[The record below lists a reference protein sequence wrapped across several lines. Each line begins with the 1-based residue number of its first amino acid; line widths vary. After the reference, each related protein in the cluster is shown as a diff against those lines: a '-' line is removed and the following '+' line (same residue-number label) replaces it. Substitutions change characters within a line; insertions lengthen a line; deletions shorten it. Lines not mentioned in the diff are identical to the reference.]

1 MKFFNPF
8 KILIFIL
15 SANLSA
21 QSYNIPSK
29 GLVGYFSFDSSSKS
43 EVYCD
48 SGIAQGTFGTL
59 NNAFISSSGK
69 KGNSLNINPEVSGS
83 YVSFDQENSSN
94 FVFNGKKQMSV
105 ALWIKPRLLNNERQQ
120 ILGVLSK
127 HGGVTYYLEISEKSE
142 FNAFIS
148 TVSNDGQEKYG
159 NAFSRDVFNKLK
171 SKSLNRW
178 IHIAFTFNGKSMKL
192 YVDGKLNV
200 DSPVKMPENII
211 VPWSNN
217 LFIGAK
223 RVSAKNL
230 TESQFSGE
238 IDELYFYNNELTV
251 SEIKQLIDDAPL
263 TME

>member
-1 MKFFNPF
+1 MHEFQNKWLNLRETVDRSSRNKRILYLINKFFKN
-8 KILIFIL
+8 KK
-15 SANLSA
+15 
-21 QSYNIPSK
+21 NIRTVDL
-29 GLVGYFSFDSSSKS
+29 G
-43 EVYCD
+43 
-48 SGIAQGTFGTL
+48 SGA
-59 NNAFISSSGK
+59 
-69 KGNSLNINPEVSGS
+69 GS
-83 YVSFDQENSSN
+83 NYRF
-94 FVFNGKKQMSV
+94 
-105 ALWIKPRLLNNERQQ
+105 LKPRLLNNERQQ

-159 NAFSRDVFNKLK
+159 NAFSRDVFNKLN

-200 DSPVKMPENII
+200 DSPVNMPENVI

-263 TME
+263 TLE